1 VGAVSIKW
9 GKQEL
14 SDLEIDT
21 TQPPMVFKTQI
32 FSLTGVP
39 VERQKIM
46 VKGGMLKDDA
56 DWGKL
61 GIKMGQKLMMM
72 GTADAVPVA
81 PTKAVEFVEGSRFPS
96 LTFGQHIGL
105 SRERTREG
113 HLLAGFHLQDG
124 GLQRLYIYRFAFHF
138 APVRCTLTEQTRS
151 GGWSAGSNSKYNDTG
166 FKPIGRLICQPQR
179 EPTKWTQCG
188 CGAAQTCR
196 TWFRST
202 QTQRR

>member
-96 LTFGQHIGL
+96 LPP
-105 SRERTREG
+105 
-113 HLLAGFHLQDG
+113 LAN
-124 GLQRLYIYRFAFHF
+124 
-138 APVRCTLTEQTRS
+138 TL
-151 GGWSAGSNSKYNDTG
+151 A
-166 FKPIGRLICQPQR
+166 
-179 EPTKWTQCG
+179 
-188 CGAAQTCR
+188 
-196 TWFRST
+196 
-202 QTQRR
+202 